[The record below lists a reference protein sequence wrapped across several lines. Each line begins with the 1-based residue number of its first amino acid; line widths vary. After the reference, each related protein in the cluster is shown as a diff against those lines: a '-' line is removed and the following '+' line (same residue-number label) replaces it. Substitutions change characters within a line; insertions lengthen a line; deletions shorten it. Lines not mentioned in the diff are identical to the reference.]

1 MNTKPYEPQLGKA
14 YGMTDPVDAT
24 RSALLLMDFQNGVV
38 PMLGDDATA
47 PLLER
52 ARTTIATVRE
62 RCGHV
67 AYVRVGFADGEPP
80 AGGMGSR
87 IGDRLAEMH
96 ADSPATQIDSRIAPQ
111 DGDIVVR
118 KTRVGPFG
126 TTDLDEQ
133 LRARGVDTLLMCGIA
148 TSGCV
153 LSAVRDGH
161 DRDYR
166 IVVVSDLCA
175 DRDQEIHDFLM
186 QRIFTRQAEVVTAVE
201 LGALLAPLRRPI

>member
-1 MNTKPYEPQLGKA
+1 
-14 YGMTDPVDAT
+14 MTDSIDAS
-24 RSALLLMDFQNGVV
+24 RSSLLLMDFQNGVV
-38 PMLGDDATA
+38 PMVGEEAA

-52 ARTTIATVRE
+52 AQAAITTVRE
-62 RCGHV
+62 RGGQV
-67 AYVRVGFADGEPP
+67 SYVRVGFATGERP
-80 AGGMGSR
+80 AGGMGKR
-87 IGDRLAEMH
+87 LGDRLAEMH
-96 ADSPATQIDSRIAPQ
+96 ADAPATQIDERIAPRA
-111 DGDIVVR
+111 GDIVVR

-126 TTDLDEQ
+126 TTNLDEQ

-175 DRDQEIHDFLM
+175 DREQDIHDFLT
-186 QRIFTRQAEVVTAVE
+186 QRIFPRQGDVVTTGE
-201 LGALLAPLRRPI
+201 LGELLR